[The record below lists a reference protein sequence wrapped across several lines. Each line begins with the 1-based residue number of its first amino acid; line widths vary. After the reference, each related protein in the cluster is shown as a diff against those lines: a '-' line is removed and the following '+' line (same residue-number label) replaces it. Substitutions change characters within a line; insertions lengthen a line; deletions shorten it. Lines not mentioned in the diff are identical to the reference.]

1 MISTLKSRETTKCS
15 NFQTTM
21 TSPPLNVELVQVVGD
36 MNLVTSLCNIVSVKT
51 RFRRYPVRSLP
62 FLLLLVVFKLSV
74 PSEETV
80 CFIHPPSARISVTVC
95 IFLVVPA
102 VLDRDN
108 HTPLIR
114 QLAGP
119 TRSATKPVSASKFRK
134 RRLFSYAATHLT
146 LTRKRR

>member
-62 FLLLLVVFKLSV
+62 FLLLLVVLSV

-80 CFIHPPSARISVTVC
+80 CFIHPPSPRISVTVC

-108 HTPLIR
+108 HTLLIR

>member
-21 TSPPLNVELVQVVGD
+21 TSPPLNGVELVQVVGD

-62 FLLLLVVFKLSV
+62 FLLLLVVLSV

-80 CFIHPPSARISVTVC
+80 CFIHPPSPRISVTVC

-108 HTPLIR
+108 HTLLIR